1 MRYLLDTHVVIWS
14 LYSSNKLSERAK
26 DVLLHE
32 PEVYV
37 SVASLWEIAIKQSI
51 GKLEIRDSIQRIARE
66 CEIIG
71 LKSLIIEPSHLD
83 MIKQLPAVHG
93 DPFDRLILAQAKVE
107 NMTLVSKDDKLQ
119 CYPVH
124 VVWL

>member
-83 MIKQLPAVHG
+83 MIKQLPTVHG

>member
-1 MRYLLDTHVVIWS
+1 M
-14 LYSSNKLSERAK
+14 
-26 DVLLHE
+26 
-32 PEVYV
+32 

-83 MIKQLPAVHG
+83 MIKQLPTVHG